1 MVYKLKSFMI
11 VGWAALLAGCGMIYT
26 NVRVPR
32 AYRSATPGDVR
43 GEKTDKLVVGEA
55 CNRSVLFMVA
65 WGDGGYASAVR
76 NALKDD
82 PGAILYDVTADTRL
96 RSVLGVYTCYC
107 TIVSG
112 KVARP

>member
-1 MVYKLKSFMI
+1 MVHKLRSII
-11 VGWAALLAGCGMIYT
+11 VLSAAVMLAGCGMIYT

-32 AYRSATPGDVR
+32 SYRSATPGDIK
-43 GEKTDKLVVGEA
+43 GEKTDKLVTGEA

-76 NALKDD
+76 SALKDD
-82 PGAILYDVTADTRL
+82 QGSILYDVTADTRL
-96 RSVLGVYTCYC
+96 RSYLGLYTCYC